1 MVKFNI
7 TKERK
12 YILIAGTVLLFLGA
26 LYRFSPM
33 IRNFKPAK
41 SENFLKKNIILKY
54 RNKVLKKDSLQSQL
68 IVLNRDLERGE
79 SGLLSGQTPAL
90 SAVEIQNALN
100 EISEKIEINMDT
112 MRVLKT
118 EDLKNM
124 IYLSVPVQCSFRSTV
139 RQLKDLLYQIES
151 FPKILIVTQ
160 MRIRRI
166 SNDPEHIDSNIT
178 VSGFFKKENE

>member
-12 YILIAGTVLLFLGA
+12 YILIAGSVLLFLGA

-33 IRNFKPAK
+33 IRIFKPAK
-41 SENFLKKNIILKY
+41 SENFLKKNIILKF

-79 SGLLSGQTPAL
+79 FGLLSGATPAL
-90 SAVEIQNALN
+90 SAVEIQNTLN
-100 EISEKIEINMDT
+100 EISEKIDVNMNT
-112 MRVLKT
+112 MRVLKPV
-118 EDLKNM
+118 DLENTA
-124 IYLSVPVQCSFRSTV
+124 YLSVPVQFTFRSTV
-139 RQLKDLLYQIES
+139 RQLKELLYQIEFS
-151 FPKILIVTQ
+151 PKILTVTE

-166 SNDPEHIDSNIT
+166 STDPEHIEPTIT